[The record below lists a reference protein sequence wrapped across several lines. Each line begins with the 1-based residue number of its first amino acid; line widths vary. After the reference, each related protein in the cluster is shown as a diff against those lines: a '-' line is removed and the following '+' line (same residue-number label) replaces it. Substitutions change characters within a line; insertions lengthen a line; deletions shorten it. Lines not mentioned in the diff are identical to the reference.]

1 MLCKKICTFA
11 DQNHICGMC
20 AKIEYCRL
28 FFIVICSSF
37 LGSCVTNRQVNYMQ
51 KPVGNI
57 PSYADTVMFTDYTVQ
72 KGDRLYIRVY
82 STNEETNTYFNSGMD
97 ATTLVRM
104 MNTTNTT
111 TTSMELYTYLV
122 NDNGEITYPM
132 IGNVYVRGMGSR
144 EIKEVLEEK
153 LAGVV
158 SDISVEVK
166 IINRTFSVIGA
177 KYTGKYV
184 IPKEKLTIFEALA
197 MAGDISTY
205 GDRSKVRII
214 RETDS
219 GTTVKMFDVRSEDI
233 INSEFYYIEPN
244 DVIYIQAMDRQIF
257 GATSLAS
264 VISIT
269 ASTVSF
275 GLFLYAFI
283 DDYIVQP
290 VKERQ

>member
-1 MLCKKICTFA
+1 MLCAGTKYC
-11 DQNHICGMC
+11 C
-20 AKIEYCRL
+20 AL
-28 FFIVICSSF
+28 FLILSLS
-37 LGSCVTNRQVNYMQ
+37 LNSCVTKRQVNYMQ
-51 KPVGNI
+51 QPAGNI

-72 KGDRLYIRVY
+72 KGDRLYIRIY
-82 STNEETNTYFNSGMD
+82 STNEEADAYFNSGMN

-104 MNTTNTT
+104 MNTTTST
-111 TTSMELYTYLV
+111 TTSIELYTYLV
-122 NDNGEITYPM
+122 DDNGEITYPM
-132 IGNVYVRGMGSR
+132 IGNVYVRGMDSR

-153 LAGVV
+153 LTEVV
-158 SDISVEVK
+158 SDIFVEVK

-177 KYTGKYV
+177 NNTGKYV
-184 IPKEKLTIFEALA
+184 ISKEKLTIFEALA

-244 DVIYIQAMDRQIF
+244 DVIYIPEMDRQIF

-290 VKERQ
+290 IKSRQ

>member
-1 MLCKKICTFA
+1 MLCAGTKYC
-11 DQNHICGMC
+11 C
-20 AKIEYCRL
+20 AL
-28 FFIVICSSF
+28 FLILSLS
-37 LGSCVTNRQVNYMQ
+37 LSSCVTKRHVNYMQ
-51 KPVGNI
+51 QPAGNI

-72 KGDRLYIRVY
+72 KGDRLYIRIY
-82 STNEETNTYFNSGMD
+82 STNEEADAYFNSGMN

-104 MNTTNTT
+104 MNTTTST
-111 TTSMELYTYLV
+111 TTSIELYTYLV
-122 NDNGEITYPM
+122 DDNGEITYPM
-132 IGNVYVRGMGSR
+132 IGNVYVRGMDSR
-144 EIKEVLEEK
+144 EIKDVLEEK
-153 LAGVV
+153 LKEVV
-158 SDISVEVK
+158 SDIFVEVK

-177 KYTGKYV
+177 NNTGKYV
-184 IPKEKLTIFEALA
+184 ISKEKLTIFEALA

-244 DVIYIQAMDRQIF
+244 DVIYIPEMDRQIF

-290 VKERQ
+290 IKNRQ